1 VLFEGCSS
9 AHASVGTGS
18 VFQGRAGEWFR
29 LRAGQL
35 QGSLQASNV
44 KQKQHELS
52 GYSPKGIVLP

>member
-1 VLFEGCSS
+1 MAQAE
-9 AHASVGTGS
+9 
-18 VFQGRAGEWFR
+18 GRA
-29 LRAGQL
+29 ASGQL